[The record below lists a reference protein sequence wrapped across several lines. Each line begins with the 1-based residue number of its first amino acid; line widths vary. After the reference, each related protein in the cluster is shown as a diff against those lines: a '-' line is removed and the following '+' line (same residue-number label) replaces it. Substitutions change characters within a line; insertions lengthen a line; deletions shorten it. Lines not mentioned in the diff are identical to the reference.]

1 MGYRGF
7 NKDRVEKRIDEEV
20 RNALIVNTWDLLTGF
35 TSVKYKDKIQY
46 LMDRHHLSYSRIE
59 DIINL
64 DKDEKGV
71 RFYLDE

>member
-35 TSVKYKDKIQY
+35 TEVKYKDKIQH
-46 LMDRHHLSYSRIE
+46 LMDQHHLSYSRIE

-64 DKDEKGV
+64 DKDKKGV

>member
-35 TSVKYKDKIQY
+35 TEVKYKDKIQY